1 MVGLPRRSCC
11 GSQLT
16 IMIFDGIFKGASA
29 SHFHTTRWRSFEK
42 TRMKVSSVSFGID
55 ETGTN
60 DPKVKTMSPSVA
72 PSANS
77 FNPYKDEID
86 N

>member
-1 MVGLPRRSCC
+1 
-11 GSQLT
+11 
-16 IMIFDGIFKGASA
+16 
-29 SHFHTTRWRSFEK
+29 
-42 TRMKVSSVSFGID
+42 MKVSSVSFGID

-77 FNPYKDEID
+77 FNPYKDEIE